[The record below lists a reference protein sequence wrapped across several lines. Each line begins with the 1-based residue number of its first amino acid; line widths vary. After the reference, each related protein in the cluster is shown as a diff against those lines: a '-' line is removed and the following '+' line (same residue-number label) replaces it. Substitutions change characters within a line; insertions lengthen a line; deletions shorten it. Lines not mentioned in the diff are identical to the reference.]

1 MAACPQCG
9 SRSIRLVIN
18 PLTWFAHLITESRA
32 SKCPRC
38 GWRGWKHRKEW
49 LHIPAAGI
57 LRGGTGH
64 SGDEVARRRRKGAPD
79 AAPAQDV
86 NAGRGPI
93 HDRVFETVVSDGVA
107 APNLDAIDEKLAESR
122 EKWAAERAR
131 RGSGPERHHR

>member
-64 SGDEVARRRRKGAPD
+64 SGDIVARRRKGAPG
-79 AAPAQDV
+79 AGPAQDKK
-86 NAGRGPI
+86 AGNGPI
-93 HDRVFETVVSDGVA
+93 HDRAFETVVTDGAA
-107 APNLDAIDEKLAESR
+107 APDLDAIDLKLAESR
-122 EKWAAERAR
+122 ENRAAERANR
-131 RGSGPERHHR
+131 PGRPGGHHR